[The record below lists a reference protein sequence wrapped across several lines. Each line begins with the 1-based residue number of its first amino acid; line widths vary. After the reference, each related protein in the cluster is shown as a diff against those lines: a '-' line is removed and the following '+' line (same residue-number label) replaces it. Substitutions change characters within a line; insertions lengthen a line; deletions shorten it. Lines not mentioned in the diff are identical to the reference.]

1 MGKVTQ
7 YSVQLSLG
15 KWPLAHYLTVYYQLN
30 IPNRFCGIA
39 TNCVVKYLQPGTTA
53 NMPNTNF
60 RSIRLPQPHRLHRL
74 LLHLLELLLLL
85 PQLLDLLLLPQLL
98 DLLLL
103 LPGLLLLLLLLPDL
117 LLLLLFLLDLLLLLL
132 LLPDL
137 LLVLL
142 QLPVLLPLLVLLLL
156 LPLLL
161 LLQPVSEITRRAIC

>member
-15 KWPLAHYLTVYYQLN
+15 KWPSAHYLTVYYQLN

-53 NMPNTNF
+53 IMPNTNF
-60 RSIRLPQPHRLHRL
+60 RSIRLPQPHHLHRLL

-103 LPGLLLLLLLLPDL
+103 LPGLLLLLL
-117 LLLLLFLLDLLLLLL
+117 FLLDLLLLLL

-142 QLPVLLPLLVLLLL
+142 QLPVLLPLLVLLLV

-161 LLQPVSEITRRAIC
+161 LLQPVSEITQRTIC